1 MSESIGGGRR
11 TDGVG
16 YIHISPVR
24 EGTLLRE
31 LHGMFGVRHD
41 PGLQQQFR
49 PRIASAIMVFT
60 AMLTV
65 FTVATARCKLN
76 AYNDATHEG
85 SELRGQIRA

>member
-1 MSESIGGGRR
+1 MVCLASDM
-11 TDGVG
+11 T
-16 YIHISPVR
+16 
-24 EGTLLRE
+24 
-31 LHGMFGVRHD
+31 
-41 PGLQQQFR
+41 PGPTTAIQTAQQ
-49 PRIASAIMVFT
+49 ALMVFT